1 MSKLLSIVVPCYN
14 EEEVLPLFCEKVGE
28 ITASLKKDK
37 DIDTE
42 YIFVDDGSSDHTLDL
57 MRQYHLKDGRIHY
70 ISFSRN
76 FGKEAGLYA
85 GLKEAKGDFVVV
97 MDADLQDPPTL
108 LPEMI
113 DTVESG
119 SYDCCA
125 TRRVTRTGE
134 SKVRSFFARLFY
146 KLGES
151 WFGYRDC

>member
-108 LPEMI
+108 LPMTAVQLE
-113 DTVESG
+113 ESHVQVNQKYVP
-119 SYDCCA
+119 SLPDYS
-125 TRRVTRTGE
+125 T
-134 SKVRSFFARLFY
+134 
-146 KLGES
+146 S
-151 WFGYRDC
+151 W